1 MPDLSK
7 RRPAYR
13 IALLGLMLS
22 LALVLS
28 FFESMLPALPFL
40 PVGVKLGLSNIV
52 TMYCLFFLGAKPALA
67 IAVLK
72 SLFVLL
78 TRGPTG
84 AAMSVA
90 GGLLSVAVMLCCRR
104 VLSLGGRLTSI
115 MGALAHNVGQ
125 LVMASLLLRSVF
137 AFYYLPVMILSGV
150 LMGVLTGLL
159 LRFVMP
165 YLQKA
170 DEAFK

>member
-13 IALLGLMLS
+13 IALIGLMLS

-28 FFESMLPALPFL
+28 LFESMLPALPFL

-52 TMYCLFFLGAKPALA
+52 TMYCLFFLGARPAF
-67 IAVLK
+67 AVAALK

-84 AAMSVA
+84 AAMSFA
-90 GGLLSVAVMLCCRR
+90 GGILSLAVMLCCRR
-104 VLSLGGRLTSI
+104 LFSLGERLTSI
-115 MGALAHNVGQ
+115 AGLSPTMWGSLRGGAAAALCFCFLLPPGDDPFRDPDGNAHR
-125 LVMASLLLRSVF
+125 ASAAVRY
-137 AFYYLPVMILSGV
+137 ALSAKSG
-150 LMGVLTGLL
+150 
-159 LRFVMP
+159 
-165 YLQKA
+165 
-170 DEAFK
+170 

>member
-1 MPDLSK
+1 MQEFSK

-13 IALLGLMLS
+13 IALLGLMLA

-67 IAVLK
+67 VAVLK
-72 SLFVLL
+72 ALFVLL
-78 TRGPTG
+78 TRGPIG
-84 AAMSVA
+84 ALMSLA
-90 GGLLSVAVMLCCRR
+90 GGLLSVSVMLLCRR
-104 VLSLGGRLTSI
+104 TFSLGERLTSI
-115 MGALAHNVGQ
+115 IGAIAHNLGQ
-125 LVMASLLLRSVF
+125 LFMAGLLLRSAY
-137 AFYYLPVMILSGV
+137 AFYYFPVMILSGV
-150 LMGVLTGLL
+150 LMGLLTGLL

-165 YLQKA
+165 YLRKA
-170 DEAFK
+170 DAAFK